1 MDNKQDRQLYWEVKD
16 FLNKSF
22 SVQPSPPQPT
32 IADTVKSVLNENKPF
47 RQSAFSNNTK
57 LIDNAREFVKTYEDL
72 NKKNKPNCVAYT
84 SNKMANPFNKNS
96 LYEYVESR
104 ETVERKRMEAAARNE
119 RARQRNAI
127 ENKRLEDAKAEV
139 RRKRESTV
147 FGMDLTQ
154 QQPNQIAS
162 GNQGA
167 NNSSSTVFGMDL
179 TQQQP
184 SQLAAANQGGNISSS
199 IDDKITMNLPPPEMT
214 IKPPQIRGS
223 ENRLG
228 SISRPMPSS
237 NTTSQP
243 TLMAS
248 AQSKPRRESMADQFS
263 RIMGME
269 RQQNQSQTMSQMGN
283 ISSQPNLLNA
293 LSSNTVV
300 PFNQLGNLSSQKDN
314 QFKYSTGS
322 RLS

>member
-1 MDNKQDRQLYWEVKD
+1 VHY
-16 FLNKSF
+16 
-22 SVQPSPPQPT
+22 
-32 IADTVKSVLNENKPF
+32 
-47 RQSAFSNNTK
+47 
-57 LIDNAREFVKTYEDL
+57 

-139 RRKRESTV
+139 RRKRE
-147 FGMDLTQ
+147 
-154 QQPNQIAS
+154 
-162 GNQGA
+162 
-167 NNSSSTVFGMDL
+167 STVFGMDL